1 MDSDE
6 EERQIPSSSTTT
18 QHQLQNVRA
27 GKRNE
32 DDGKRVY
39 SCTYYCIATFVYR
52 FVCINTHVSTYPV
65 SLEDQVEGEMLI

>member
-18 QHQLQNVRA
+18 QHQLQNVRV

-52 FVCINTHVSTYPV
+52 
-65 SLEDQVEGEMLI
+65 